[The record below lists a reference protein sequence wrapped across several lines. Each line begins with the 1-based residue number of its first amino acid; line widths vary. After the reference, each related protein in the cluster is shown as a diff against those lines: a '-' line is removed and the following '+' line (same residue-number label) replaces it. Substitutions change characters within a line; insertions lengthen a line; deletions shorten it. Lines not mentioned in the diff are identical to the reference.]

1 MHSFSLSK
9 SDILNKNLLFEDL
22 ETQEINSLPVLTNI
36 LSKLVEEKTYS
47 LNDERIKS
55 KDLSTAQYVH

>member
-22 ETQEINSLPVLTNI
+22 ETQEINGLPVLTNV
-36 LSKLVEEKTYS
+36 LSKLVEEKIYS